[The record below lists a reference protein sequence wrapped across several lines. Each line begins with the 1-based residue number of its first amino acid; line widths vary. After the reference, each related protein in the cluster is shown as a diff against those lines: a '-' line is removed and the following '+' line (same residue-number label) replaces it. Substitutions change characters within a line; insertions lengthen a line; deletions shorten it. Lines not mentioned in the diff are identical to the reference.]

1 MLNRWNK
8 KEKWSHLPSSDR
20 QNHMTIF
27 LSLILLLIKMC
38 SFTFILKLL
47 VKILKLELSSMKDF
61 AHYSSYTD
69 VNSRRLGEIIVYALI
84 RKDFH
89 LPVGLCYHSRAW
101 KLPTLASQLLNWGL
115 CLLIFLMWYNPW
127 RKFYLMLIFNDI
139 LGVVIDL
146 PIITKCPP

>member
-1 MLNRWNK
+1 
-8 KEKWSHLPSSDR
+8 
-20 QNHMTIF
+20 MTIF

-84 RKDFH
+84 IH
-89 LPVGLCYHSRAW
+89 LQITNNPETSFA
-101 KLPTLASQLLNWGL
+101 
-115 CLLIFLMWYNPW
+115 LILVFGILSTSANMYSDDGTEC
-127 RKFYLMLIFNDI
+127 KFN
-139 LGVVIDL
+139 
-146 PIITKCPP
+146 T